1 MTNYDREALDEMC
14 SKVNLLEY
22 AENSMEFKRNGND
35 SFVTRCTLHEDK
47 TPSLSICPSK
57 NMFHCFSCNK
67 GGNIINWLMTF
78 ENMSFND
85 AVDKVGNLTGIDV
98 KNLKQ
103 CESMKTFKE
112 IKRLTENNKKGSI
125 KRQILDESE
134 IEKYKDEIPQEWV
147 DEGIDPQVMKK
158 FNIRIDDKANRIVYP
173 VYDSE
178 FNLIGIKG
186 RTRYENFKL
195 LGIPKYSNYHKIGTT
210 DYFEGMKTTFEYIDN
225 TKQCLVFEGLK
236 SVMKA
241 YGWGYCNS
249 IAAETSCLN
258 EEQVKLLI
266 QMKIK
271 EVTICFDS
279 DVEMKKIRDC
289 TAMLRKFCNVYVV
302 TDRRYIKNRLL
313 GEKEAPVDRGK
324 EVFETLLS
332 ERRKL

>member
-1 MTNYDREALDEMC
+1 VTDYNREALDEMC

-22 AENSMEFKRNGND
+22 AENTMEFKRNGND
-35 SFVTRCTLHEDK
+35 SFVTHCTLHEDK

-57 NMFHCFSCNK
+57 NMFHCFSCGK

-98 KNLKQ
+98 KHLKQ
-103 CESMKTFKE
+103 CNSMKTFKE
-112 IKRLTENNKKGSI
+112 IKRITQNSKKISIQRKILNN
-125 KRQILDESE
+125 DE

-147 DEGIDPQVMKK
+147 DEGINPQVMKK
-158 FNIRIDDKANRIVYP
+158 FNIRIDEKANRIVYP
-173 VYDSE
+173 VYDNE
-178 FNLIGIKG
+178 LNLIGIKG
-186 RTRYENFKL
+186 RTRYENYKL
-195 LGIPKYSNYHKIGTT
+195 LGIPKYSNYYKIGTT
-210 DYFEGMKTTFEYIDN
+210 DYFEGMKVTYEKISQ
-225 TKQCLVFEGLK
+225 TKKCFIFEGLK

-241 YGWGYCNS
+241 YGWGYENS

-266 QMKIK
+266 KLKIK

-279 DVEMKKIRDC
+279 DVGIKKIKDC
-289 TAMLRKFCNVYVV
+289 TDILRKFCNVYVV
-302 TDRRYIKNRLL
+302 TDRRFIRDRLL
-313 GEKEAPVDRGK
+313 GEKESPVDRGR

-332 ERRKL
+332 ERRKI